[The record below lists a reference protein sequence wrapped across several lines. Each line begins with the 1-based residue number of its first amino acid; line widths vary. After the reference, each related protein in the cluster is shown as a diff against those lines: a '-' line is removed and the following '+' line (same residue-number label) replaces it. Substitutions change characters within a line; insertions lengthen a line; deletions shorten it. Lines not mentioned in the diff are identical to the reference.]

1 MAVRDLFSREFTQRY
16 QPKEEKMAVEVL
28 IRRKIMETKV
38 KEVSPLIVKLR
49 SLATIQ
55 PGYIS
60 GETLNCIDPPDRK
73 EYLVISTWHSMEDWK
88 KWLQSKERSN
98 INDQIDQLSQE
109 KAEYTIYEPLVGGII
124 PASTGQAEKMV

>member
-1 MAVRDLFSREFTQRY
+1 MAVQ
-16 QPKEEKMAVEVL
+16 VL

-38 KEVSPLIVKLR
+38 KEVSPSIVKLR

-88 KWLQSKERSN
+88 KWLHSKERTAV
-98 INDQIDQLSQE
+98 NDQIDQLSRG
-109 KAEYTIYEPLVGGII
+109 KAEYVIYEPLVGGII
-124 PASTGQAEKMV
+124 PASNIQGEK

>member
-1 MAVRDLFSREFTQRY
+1 
-16 QPKEEKMAVEVL
+16 MAVEVL
-28 IRRKIMETKV
+28 IRRKIMETKA

-60 GETLNCIDPPDRK
+60 GETLNCIDPPGQK
-73 EYLVISTWHSMEDWK
+73 EYLVISTWHSVEDWK
-88 KWLQSKERSN
+88 KWLHSKERSN

-124 PASTGQAEKMV
+124 PASNIQGEKMG